1 MGYPPMRREIMTTID
16 GVDFADCHSR
26 RNAVEIDGQ
35 HADVINLA
43 DLRINK
49 AASGRAKNMN
59 DLQQLP
65 QP

>member
-1 MGYPPMRREIMTTID
+1 MTTID